1 MIRTVTGD
9 RTRASG
15 LFRQPAGPA
24 PATVAGGAVA
34 GGLVFGGEVAGG
46 AVEAGLLLDGVLSG
60 VVDPVGAVVAVGRVV
75 AGA

>member
-1 MIRTVTGD
+1 M
-9 RTRASG
+9 
-15 LFRQPAGPA
+15 
-24 PATVAGGAVA
+24 A

-46 AVEAGLLLDGVLSG
+46 AVEAGLLLGGVLSG